1 MNRSQ
6 VRRRVWFFGLM
17 TGFALMNVALF
28 VHPMSPEDFL
38 GLAFSDPL
46 QSIVDA
52 QGGAMALFFWFSAGL
67 ALSGLVGL
75 VGLLAS
81 SQFALRLRLD
91 YKPVLS
97 QRAH

>member
-52 QGGAMALFFWFSAGL
+52 QGGATALFFWFSAGL
-67 ALSGLVGL
+67 ALSGL

>member
-6 VRRRVWFFGLM
+6 VRRRVWVFGLM

-52 QGGAMALFFWFSAGL
+52 QGGAMAIFFWISAAL
-67 ALSGLVGL
+67 ALSGL

-97 QRAH
+97 PRTY